1 MQIINKLYRYN
12 DVYINFILKV
22 ILIIFF
28 STTFLQANTFKVS
41 DIEVSSPFELNFDK
55 NKVLNDGFRSS
66 FHNLISTITT
76 SGDRNKIK
84 DISLRELKG
93 MIDSFTIS
101 EERFVNDEYF
111 AKLEVIFNK
120 KNTLNFLER
129 KNIFPSIPIRNKVLL
144 VPILVDLEKDKIFL
158 FNDNI
163 FYQRWNDVKK
173 KYYLLEYLLPS
184 EDLED
189 LNDIQQNFKFIEDYD
204 FLKLIKKYD
213 LNDYVVVIL
222 FKSKNQLKVHSKINL
237 QNSFKVNNQVFEDID
252 LNDEKNFESVIV
264 KLKTIYEDYW
274 KKKNEIN
281 TSIRLPLTISINSKE
296 YVKIQ
301 KLEKTLNNLNL
312 VSNFYILRF
321 DNTNIYFKI
330 IYNGSPKTFLNDMSI
345 NNFDLSIENNVWTIR

>member
-129 KNIFPSIPIRNKVLL
+129 KNIFQSIPIRNKVLL

-163 FYQRWNDVKK
+163 FYQRWNDAKK

-274 KKKNEIN
+274 KKNNEIN
-281 TSIRLPLTISINSKE
+281 TSIRLPLTISINSKD

-301 KLEKTLNNLNL
+301 KLEKILNNLNL

>member
-189 LNDIQQNFKFIEDYD
+189 LNDIQKNFKFIEDYD

>member
-163 FYQRWNDVKK
+163 FYQRWNDAKK